1 MYLKKIE
8 IQGFKSF
15 ADKVTLELNKGI
27 TAVIGPNGSGKS
39 NISDAVRWV
48 LGEQSMKNLRG
59 SKLEDVIFAGTENRK
74 PLGFAEVSLIVDNS
88 NGLLP
93 VDYSEV
99 SVTRRVYRSGES
111 EFFIN
116 KTACRLKD
124 INELFM
130 GTGVGKDGYSI
141 IGQGRIDEILST
153 KSEDRRLI
161 FEEAAGIMKYKVR
174 KLEAERKL
182 EQTRQ
187 NLLRINDIIGELENQ
202 IEPLREQSETAKKF
216 LAFSERLKVLEVNV
230 FIDSMEKF
238 KEKMDEIKV
247 QIENIQGEIDKEH
260 KIFEENQN
268 NKKQLQGQFE
278 MTENELEHL
287 QQQIFNIGSSIEQS
301 KSEIKVA
308 KERMDNNKENNER
321 LNLETSEFEQKIQEL
336 EAENNHKKGRCK
348 QLRLD
353 KDRFSSELINKEE
366 ELAKVSASIDSEQ
379 EQVEALKTEI
389 IEKINLINDRKTEIN
404 SLKVLLEGLEKRE
417 EQIKEELQQLVLDA
431 DVERIKKEDIKDSL
445 VKLNK
450 EINIQKNAILEL
462 EKDKVNLGNNI
473 SSLNKKLEG
482 CRIELSNKQSRY
494 KFLCDLEKEHEG
506 YSRSVKGIL
515 EERERNNAF
524 RAGIHGALAQLIT
537 VPKEYETAVEMTM
550 GAALQNI
557 VTDNEESA
565 KKAINFLKERNLGRA
580 TFLPVSVV
588 NGKELDERVDKIN
601 SCQGFIGIASK
612 LIKFDKKYQGVINNL
627 LGRTVVVDNLDN
639 GITIARKF
647 SYSFRIV
654 TLEGDIINTSGA
666 MSGGSNV
673 SKASGILGRGR
684 EIKELSEI
692 IDRLK
697 KEFEQ
702 VEQEIEARKAAFKA
716 VDEKVG
722 LANESI
728 KEKQV
733 AIAREEEKLVGLDS
747 MLGRIDEKSILL
759 KSEKQQLEAQRTE
772 AQPTIEKKQE
782 YIAKSDGEIEA
793 LQEQV
798 RKLQEKFRQGYTEK
812 DKVNND
818 ITNIKISLSSIDESL
833 VSLQEVIERIDKE
846 IGICKRNIDRRQQEK
861 LRITGEKSQL
871 ETAIEEHIVKID
883 EFKKS
888 RLEKEDELNKKKLLK
903 EHVSSNLSAIESFL
917 MESLRKIELL
927 KEENIRLELK
937 KSKIEMDMENIQ
949 NKMWEDYELTFNN
962 AMEYRKEIE
971 NIQNAQKEIAKI
983 KNQIR
988 DLGPVNVA
996 AIEEYT
1002 KTKERYEFLSNQRN
1016 DLEASEDKI
1025 RKVISEMTSIMRR
1038 QFIEQFNHISKNFDN
1053 VFKELFGGGRATL
1066 ELADEENIL
1075 ESGIDIEV
1083 QPPGKKLQSMML
1095 LSGGEKALTAI
1106 VLLFAILKMNPSPFC
1121 ILDEIEAALDDL
1133 NVYRFADYI
1142 KRFTYNTQFIIVTHR
1157 KGTMESAD
1165 TLYGVTMEERGI
1177 SKLVSVKMND
1187 KAS

>member
-27 TAVIGPNGSGKS
+27 TAVVGPNGSGKS

-74 PLGFAEVSLIVDNS
+74 PLGFAEVSLTVDNS

-99 SVTRRVYRSGES
+99 TVTRRVYRSGES

-216 LAFSERLKVLEVNV
+216 LALSERLKVLEVNV

-238 KEKMDEIKV
+238 KEKMDEIKLQV
-247 QIENIQGEIDKEH
+247 ENIQGEIDKEH
-260 KIFEENQN
+260 EIFEEKQN

-278 MTENELEHL
+278 LIENELEDL
-287 QQQIFNIGSSIEQS
+287 QRQIFNIGSSIEQS
-301 KSEIKVA
+301 NSEIKVA
-308 KERMDNNKENNER
+308 KERMDNNNENNER
-321 LNLETSEFEQKIQEL
+321 LNLEISEFEQKIKEL
-336 EAENNHKKGRCK
+336 EAENNHKQGRCK

-353 KDRFSSELINKEE
+353 RDRFSSELIDKEE

-379 EQVEALKTEI
+379 EQVEALKAEI
-389 IEKINLINDRKTEIN
+389 IEKMNLINDRKTEIN

-417 EQIKEELQQLVLDA
+417 AQIKEELQQLVLDA

-445 VKLNK
+445 EKLNK
-450 EINIQKNAILEL
+450 EINIEKNTILEL

-473 SSLNKKLEG
+473 SGLNKKLEG
-482 CRIELSNKQSRY
+482 CRVELSNKQSRH

-515 EERERNNAF
+515 EECERNNAF
-524 RAGIHGALAQLIT
+524 KAGIHGALAQLIT
-537 VPKEYETAVEMTM
+537 VPKEYETAVEMTL

-565 KKAINFLKERNLGRA
+565 KKAINFIKERNLGRA

-601 SCQGFIGIASK
+601 SCKGFIGIASK
-612 LIKFDKKYQGVINNL
+612 LLNFDKKYQGVINNL

-639 GITIARKF
+639 GIAIARKF

-673 SKASGILGRGR
+673 SKASGILSRGR

-697 KEFEQ
+697 KEFEKI
-702 VEQEIEARKAAFKA
+702 EQEIEASKAAFKA
-716 VDEKVG
+716 VDEKAG

-733 AIAREEEKLVGLDS
+733 TIAREEEKLVGLDS

-759 KSEKQQLEAQRTE
+759 KSEKQQLEAQSTE
-772 AQPTIEKKQE
+772 VLPSIEKKQE
-782 YIAKSDGEIEA
+782 YITKSEGEIEA

-812 DKVNND
+812 DKVNNE
-818 ITNIKISLSSIDESL
+818 ITNIKISLSSIDESF

-846 IGICKRNIDRRQQEK
+846 IDICKRNIERRQQEK
-861 LRITGEKSQL
+861 LRITGEKSHL
-871 ETAIEEHIVKID
+871 ETAIEEHMVKID
-883 EFKKS
+883 ELKKS
-888 RLEKEDELNKKKLLK
+888 RLEKEDELNNKKLLK
-903 EHVSSNLSAIESFL
+903 EDVSSNLSAIESLL
-917 MESLRKIELL
+917 MESLRKIDLL
-927 KEENIRLELK
+927 KEENTRLELK
-937 KSKIEMDMENIQ
+937 KSRIEMDMETLQ
-949 NKMWEDYELTFNN
+949 NKMWDDYELTLNN

-988 DLGPVNVA
+988 DLGPVNIA

-1016 DLEASEDKI
+1016 DLEASEDKL
-1025 RKVISEMTSIMRR
+1025 RKVISEMTSIMKR
-1038 QFIEQFNHISKNFDN
+1038 QFIEQFNHISKNFDE
-1053 VFKELFGGGRATL
+1053 VFKELFGGGKATL
-1066 ELADEENIL
+1066 KLADEENIL

-1095 LSGGEKALTAI
+1095 LSGGEKALTATA
-1106 VLLFAILKMNPSPFC
+1106 LLFAILRMNPSPFC
-1121 ILDEIEAALDDL
+1121 ILDEIEAALDDV